1 MNGSWCGKLWL
12 NIQLQVKCW
21 QDSWNSMNQMKSP
34 MIVEVI
40 LESLQSS
47 GQIGLSGGSW
57 PLQQVLQWMSQPY
70 WRQQTT
76 LLSVILMCIHMPL
89 LFRYDSPE
97 KVREKKVRNWE
108 LHLTWQEID
117 GEHLV
122 KVAFLWQKLQKMR
135 LEETAGKREFGFVC
149 RGRNV
154 GI

>member
-97 KVREKKVRNWE
+97 KVREKKSEKLGVTFDMTRDWWGTSGKSGILVTKTTE
-108 LHLTWQEID
+108 DETWRD
-117 GEHLV
+117 RW
-122 KVAFLWQKLQKMR
+122 K
-135 LEETAGKREFGFVC
+135 KRIWFC
-149 RGRNV
+149 MPR
-154 GI
+154 